1 MKHLLLD
8 LVRACEAA
16 ALAASAW
23 IGSGNKELADRDA
36 TDAMRERLNATD
48 FAGMIRI
55 GEGKKDESF
64 GLFDGERV
72 GRAND
77 GELYDLAVDPID
89 GTTPT
94 VNSGPEAISVIAV
107 GRENS
112 MFYTEEH
119 YMHKLAYGPAVASR
133 CQLNINDPLEVIVRT
148 AAEALGKPIN
158 QMMVCILNR
167 PRHAH
172 WIAEMRKLGVRIKLI
187 QDCDISGAISTCRLD
202 SGIDLCYGIGGA
214 PEAVIT
220 AAAMKCL
227 RGDFQACIADKD
239 AKVQSK
245 VYRVE
250 DLLRGS
256 CAFAASGVTDG
267 SLLRGVRT
275 TERGPVTH
283 SIIVR
288 SDSGTVRFIETR
300 HGN

>member
-1 MKHLLLD
+1 MKHLMLD

-36 TDAMRERLNATD
+36 TDAMRERLNAID
-48 FAGMIRI
+48 FAGMVRI

-72 GRAND
+72 GRAAD

-94 VNSGPEAISVIAV
+94 VTSGPEAVSVIAL

-119 YMHKLAYGPAVASR
+119 YMHKLAYGPAVAKR
-133 CQLNINDPLEVIVRT
+133 GGIDINEPLEVVLRKT
-148 AAEALGKPIN
+148 AEVLGKPIN
-158 QMMVCILNR
+158 QLMVCILNR

-172 WIAEMRKLGVRIKLI
+172 WIAEMRRLGVRIKLI

-227 RGDFQACIADKD
+227 RGGLQACLADGK
-239 AKVQSK
+239 ANVQSK
-245 VYRVE
+245 VYQVE
-250 DLLRGS
+250 DLLRGE
-256 CAFAASGVTDG
+256 CAFAACGVTDG

-275 TERGPVTH
+275 TERGPMTH
-283 SIIVR
+283 SVVVR
-288 SDSGTVRFIETR
+288 SESGTVRFIETR